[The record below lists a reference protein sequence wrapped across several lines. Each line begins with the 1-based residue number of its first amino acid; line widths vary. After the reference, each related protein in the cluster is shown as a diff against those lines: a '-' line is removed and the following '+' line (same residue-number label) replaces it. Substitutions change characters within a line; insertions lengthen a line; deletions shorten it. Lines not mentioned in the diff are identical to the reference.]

1 MKRPSSRAST
11 MALVG
16 VSIATGG
23 AALVSGDPAALVN
36 PSNVLSLTCVTAV
49 AVSTVRRA
57 VLRSEERA
65 RAVLDKLQAQQ
76 ELRERQLTDR
86 EEALRRRE
94 RLVDQTVATTNL
106 RIRSAYARMDQVLD
120 ERTQDRVKYTELR
133 NEYQELVR
141 EYNALVL
148 EAAANPTHHPLAVGQ
163 TGPLPVVAG
172 PRRVQRRGPHPQ
184 LEVVDDHHTS
194 A

>member
-23 AALVSGDPAALVN
+23 AALVSGGPAALVN

-49 AVSTVRRA
+49 AVSIVRRA

-65 RAVLDKLQAQQ
+65 RATLDKFARQQ
-76 ELRERQLTDR
+76 DLREQQLMER

-94 RLVDQTVATTNL
+94 RLVDQTLATTDL
-106 RIRSAYARMDQVLD
+106 RIRSAYARVDQVLD
-120 ERTQDRVKYTELR
+120 ERTKDRVRYAELR
-133 NEYQELVR
+133 TEYQELVR

-148 EAAANPTHHPLAVGQ
+148 EAAANPTRHPLAVGQ
-163 TGPLPVVAG
+163 TSPLPVVRG
-172 PRRVQRRGPHPQ
+172 PRRIQRRGPHPQ